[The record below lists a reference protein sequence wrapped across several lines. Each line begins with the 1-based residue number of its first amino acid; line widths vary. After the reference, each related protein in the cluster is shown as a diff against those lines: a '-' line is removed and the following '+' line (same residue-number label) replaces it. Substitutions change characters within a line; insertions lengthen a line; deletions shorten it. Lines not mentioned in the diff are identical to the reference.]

1 VLSRKQLGAHASA
14 NVCVASESKGSIPD
28 SFPNSVDKLGSFA
41 AMTSA
46 FSPHATS
53 VARNPYPYPPAS
65 VIVLG
70 KCQTSVLSMGVLR
83 NIYEQTV
90 VVIGPNSLL
99 AMYL

>member
-1 VLSRKQLGAHASA
+1 
-14 NVCVASESKGSIPD
+14 
-28 SFPNSVDKLGSFA
+28 
-41 AMTSA
+41 
-46 FSPHATS
+46 
-53 VARNPYPYPPAS
+53 